1 MISSLQPPRPR
12 VRKPQNTVL
21 SSSLHRTGADYSI
34 QYPPPQSIP
43 PSLNQ
48 QPTRSHSSTP
58 SKPTPIYTPPAP
70 RTQIEAMPP
79 SPLPTSPL
87 QARQVLLDAAKRHP
101 VFFTDRLKKA
111 PVGINTGGG
120 SWVSPVAKGYVF
132 NDGARRAEG
141 GVKL

>member
-1 MISSLQPPRPR
+1 MISSLQPSRPR
-12 VRKPQNTVL
+12 VRNPQTTVL
-21 SSSLHRTGADYSI
+21 SSYLHRTGANYSY
-34 QYPPPQSIP
+34 QYPPQSIS

-48 QPTRSHSSTP
+48 QPTRSPSSTS

-111 PVGINTGGG
+111 PLGVNTGGG
-120 SWVSPVAKGYVF
+120 SWVSPVAMGYVF